1 MRIVGKVIETKIR
14 KGTSKTGREWQ
25 SKQFVVEYVDG
36 NFTKQVAFEL
46 FGENAINQNQFK
58 KGQNV
63 AVDFSV
69 ESREYNGNWYTSCNA
84 YRVQTGEA
92 AKGSGEQNPEFTSL
106 HNTAQLDDTSALP
119 F

>member
-14 KGTSKTGREWQ
+14 KGTSKAGREWQ

-36 NFTKQVAFEL
+36 SYTKQVAFDL
-46 FGENAINQNQFK
+46 FGENAINQNPFK

-84 YRVQTGEA
+84 YKVQTGEA
-92 AKGSGEQNPEFTSL
+92 AKGSGEQELPSVPL
-106 HNTAQLDDTSALP
+106 HSGVQLDDTSQLP